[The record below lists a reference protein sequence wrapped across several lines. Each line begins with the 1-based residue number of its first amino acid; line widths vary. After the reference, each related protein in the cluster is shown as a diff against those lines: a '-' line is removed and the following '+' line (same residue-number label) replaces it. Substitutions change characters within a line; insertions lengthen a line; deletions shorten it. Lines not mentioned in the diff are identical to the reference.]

1 MPLGGN
7 DTPCLCG
14 PLHACGALWASPLRV
29 RFAPSSRLGASHPSE
44 VLPGCV
50 QPGVGGAGGCRTR
63 TFAAL
68 AQPRAFRR
76 RSFPDELPAPCWCF
90 ASSLR
95 ARLSGPSSVFPLCH
109 TLEGEFPPSQGG
121 ADNRHVDQTRR
132 GGKGWGRPSEP
143 FSAAD
148 AKHLPA
154 RGHHARSKGMTSTF
168 PQSTGSGRRRV
179 SSHAVSWGSSSSGVF
194 RRTTA

>member
-7 DTPCLCG
+7 DTPCLRCY
-14 PLHACGALWASPLRV
+14 
-29 RFAPSSRLGASHPSE
+29 
-44 VLPGCV
+44 
-50 QPGVGGAGGCRTR
+50 PGVSSPGFVGPAGVEPASAGFLCSRAQTVRPTKCPSVRAAKRLSALPHNGRRVSPSQGGTDDRHVDQTHRGGAGGCRTR

-76 RSFPDELPAPCWCF
+76 RSFPDELPAPCY
-90 ASSLR
+90 
-95 ARLSGPSSVFPLCH
+95 P
-109 TLEGEFPPSQGG
+109 
-121 ADNRHVDQTRR
+121 
-132 GGKGWGRPSEP
+132 
-143 FSAAD
+143 
-148 AKHLPA
+148 
-154 RGHHARSKGMTSTF
+154 RSKGMTSTF

>member
-90 ASSLR
+90 VSSLR

-109 TLEGEFPPSQGG
+109 TTEGEFPPLKEGLTTG
-121 ADNRHVDQTRR
+121 TLTRR
-132 GGKGWGRPSEP
+132 AVVGRAGDDPANR
-143 FSAAD
+143 SAPRT
-148 AKHLPA
+148 LN
-154 RGHHARSKGMTSTF
+154 TF
-168 PQSTGSGRRRV
+168 PRAGITPAQRG
-179 SSHAVSWGSSSSGVF
+179 
-194 RRTTA
+194 